1 MKTLKVAVAQ
11 YPVTH
16 HLSFENWKAH
26 VEKWV
31 QEAAQEGAK
40 LLVFPEY
47 GALEMISMA
56 PEKVQRRL
64 DEQALWLSENLEK
77 FLETY
82 QDLAK
87 KYQVMMCG
95 PSIIVREEKKDF
107 NRCYFFGSNGD
118 FTFQDKQML
127 TRFEN
132 EKWKISNGDSQL
144 TVIETP
150 FAKIGICICFDGEF
164 SEFAKLLCQSGV
176 ELLIIPSCTES
187 MYGLERVHIGARARA
202 LENQCYVLVSQMVQG
217 AHWSL
222 VTHKAFGQSLV
233 LAPPDLEF
241 SETGILAKGEL
252 NKPGWIYSDLDFSKI
267 ESTRKDGSIL
277 TFQLKPPQNLICKSI
292 KISFKI

>member
-47 GALEMISMA
+47 GALEMVSMA
-56 PEKVQRRL
+56 SEKVQSRL
-64 DEQALWLSENLEK
+64 EDQAPWLSEMLES
-77 FLETY
+77 FLKTY
-82 QDLAK
+82 QELSQK
-87 KYQVMMCG
+87 HQVMICG

-107 NRCYFFGSNGD
+107 NRCYFFGSNGG

-132 EKWKISNGDSQL
+132 EKWKLSNGGPQL
-144 TVIETP
+144 TIIETD

-164 SEFAKLLCQSGV
+164 AEFSRMMCQNGV
-176 ELLIIPSCTES
+176 ELLIIPSCTETPFGMS
-187 MYGLERVHIGARARA
+187 RVHIGARARA

-222 VTHKAFGQSLV
+222 VTHKASGQSLV
-233 LAPPDLEF
+233 LAPPDTEF
-241 SETGILAKGEL
+241 SETGTLAKGEL

-292 KISFKI
+292 KI